1 MDDKKMQDPAIV
13 MVALDAAMK
22 GDKEMPK
29 APAKE
34 GPSETPPEMS
44 PEEMEE
50 KQADLYMAVYGEE
63 YNPESEEQRP
73 MMEQIVAKM
82 QEPDYAELNPTQ
94 FALKMLREMAM

>member
-1 MDDKKMQDPAIV
+1 MDDKNMKDPAVV
-13 MVALDAAMK
+13 MVALDAAME

-29 APAKE
+29 APAKND
-34 GPSETPPEMS
+34 PPEMS
-44 PEEMEE
+44 PEEMGE

-82 QEPDYAELNPTQ
+82 QEPDYAKLNPTQ